1 MPIWQHEAKP
11 SQGIR
16 GLPPSP
22 LQMTELAFIAVLNVV
37 IPKFDNLR
45 LPAMSPFGV
54 CVGTAI
60 VWSWSAQQPWQ
71 SKCSLVNGMPLIY
84 SCNSSS
90 NSALL
95 ICLQQRHYQK
105 RSSALRPFTRKWI
118 FHFNLKLLFRQFA
131 FGCCRRQ
138 HRTAECTF
146 SCSLY
151 LTEQLF
157 GSIEEAAAAALI

>member
-54 CVGTAI
+54 CV
-60 VWSWSAQQPWQ
+60 WAQPSSEADQP
-71 SKCSLVNGMPLIY
+71 NNPDRA
-84 SCNSSS
+84 N
-90 NSALL
+90 
-95 ICLQQRHYQK
+95 
-105 RSSALRPFTRKWI
+105 
-118 FHFNLKLLFRQFA
+118 
-131 FGCCRRQ
+131 
-138 HRTAECTF
+138 
-146 SCSLY
+146 
-151 LTEQLF
+151 
-157 GSIEEAAAAALI
+157 AA